1 MRNEPVAPAV
11 TEDRLLDGRVTLR
24 QPAAGY
30 RVAIDPVLL
39 AAAVPARAGER
50 VLDLGAGVGA
60 AMLCLAWRVPECRVV
75 GLELQ
80 PDLVTLA
87 EANIRANDRVGRA
100 TILAGDLT
108 DADARRDCS
117 VPGGFDHVM
126 ANPPHLAPG
135 RGAAPPDP
143 AKALAHV
150 EGAGDLDVWLD
161 FCLARLRPEG
171 WVTMIHRADRLD
183 ALLAGLHGRA
193 GAIVVFP
200 LWPRAGV
207 AAKRVIVR
215 ARKGVATPARLAA
228 GLVLHMADGTYT
240 PATEAVLRAGRAL
253 AL

>member
-1 MRNEPVAPAV
+1 MPGLTPAC

-24 QPAAGY
+24 QPALGY
-30 RVAIDPVLL
+30 RVAIDPILL
-39 AAAVPARAGER
+39 AAAVPARAGEH

-60 AMLCLAWRVPECRVV
+60 AMLCLAWRVPDCRVV

-80 PDLVTLA
+80 PELVTLA
-87 EANIRANDRVGRA
+87 EANIRANDKVGRA
-100 TILAGDLT
+100 AVLAGDFT
-108 DADARRDCS
+108 AVDANPDAEQLA
-117 VPGGFDHVM
+117 PGRFDHVM
-126 ANPPHLAPG
+126 TNPPHLAPG
-135 RGAAPPDP
+135 RGVAPPDL

-150 EGAGDLDVWLD
+150 EGAGDLDAWLD
-161 FCLARLRPEG
+161 FCLARLRPKG
-171 WVTMIHRADRLD
+171 SVTMIHRADRLD

-215 ARKGVATPARLAA
+215 ARKGVATPVRLVP
-228 GLVLHMADGTYT
+228 GLVLHGTDGAYT
-240 PATEAVLRAGRAL
+240 PAAEAVLRGGRAL

>member
-1 MRNEPVAPAV
+1 MRAEPPPAATPAVTPAVAPAVAPAV
-11 TEDRLLDGRVTLR
+11 TNDRLLDGRVTLR

-39 AAAVPARAGER
+39 AAAVPARA
-50 VLDLGAGVGA
+50 
-60 AMLCLAWRVPECRVV
+60 
-75 GLELQ
+75 
-80 PDLVTLA
+80 
-87 EANIRANDRVGRA
+87 
-100 TILAGDLT
+100 
-108 DADARRDCS
+108 
-117 VPGGFDHVM
+117 DHVM

-150 EGAGDLDVWLD
+150 EGAGDLDAWLD
-161 FCLARLRPEG
+161 FCLARLRPKG
-171 WVTMIHRADRLD
+171 RVTMIHRADRLD

-207 AAKRVIVR
+207 AAKRVILC
-215 ARKGVATPARLAA
+215 ARKGVAAPARLAH
-228 GLVLHMADGTYT
+228 GLVLHTADGAYT
-240 PATEAVLRAGRAL
+240 PAAEAVLRAGRAL